1 MNQLATGYRINWWQ
15 VIEDLRRTGLSVE
28 KISESTEIPKS
39 TLLGYRNLDAEP
51 KHADGEQ
58 LKQLWLRRMVP
69 PLPVVAGRV
78 RSHRAGHG

>member
-1 MNQLATGYRINWWQ
+1 MNALAPGSRINWWQ
-15 VIEDLRRTGLSVE
+15 IIEDLRRTGLSIE
-28 KISESTEIPKS
+28 KIADGTEIPKS

-69 PLPVVAGRV
+69 PLPVQIGSV
-78 RSHRAGHG
+78 RSHRMG

>member
-1 MNQLATGYRINWWQ
+1 MNHLAPGSRINWWQ

-28 KISESTEIPKS
+28 KIAEAADIPKS

-69 PLPVVAGRV
+69 PLPTQIGSV
-78 RSHRAGHG
+78 RSHRMG

>member
-1 MNQLATGYRINWWQ
+1 MNKLAPGSRIDWWKI
-15 VIEDLRRTGLSVE
+15 IEDLRRTGLSVE
-28 KISESTEIPKS
+28 KIADGSGIPKS

-69 PLPVVAGRV
+69 PLPVQVGSV
-78 RSHRAGHG
+78 RNHRMG

>member
-1 MNQLATGYRINWWQ
+1 MNELAQGYRVDWWRM
-15 VIEDLRRTGLSVE
+15 IEDLRKTGLSIE
-28 KISESTEIPKS
+28 AIADGCKLPKS

-69 PLPVVAGRV
+69 PLPVQKGDT
-78 RSHRAGHG
+78 RSRRPAV

>member
-1 MNQLATGYRINWWQ
+1 MNELAQGKRIDWWKL
-15 VIEDLRRTGLSVE
+15 IEDLRRSGLSME
-28 KISESTEIPKS
+28 GIATGTFIPKS

-69 PLPVVAGRV
+69 PLPTQDGSV
-78 RSHRAGHG
+78 RIRRNER